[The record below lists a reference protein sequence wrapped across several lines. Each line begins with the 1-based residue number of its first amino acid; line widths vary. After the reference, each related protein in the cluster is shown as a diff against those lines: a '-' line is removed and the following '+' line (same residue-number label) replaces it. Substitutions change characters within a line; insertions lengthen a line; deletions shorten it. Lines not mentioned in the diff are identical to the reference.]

1 MYKHL
6 ISFLSLL
13 LTGLGTASAASGDTY
28 VKVTSPSDLV
38 VGGTYILAATC
49 DGKTHV
55 ATSYRISDQILN
67 TVSTGFVVDDNTI
80 SISTATPM
88 VFTLGGASSGYT
100 LNYNST
106 KYLGYDTSVNLKES
120 TTVTNAE
127 CWTFSYN
134 TLNGIYILKN
144 LSSANRVLTIRPSTS
159 GINTYYYIQANTE
172 SAVDNNNAT
181 PANLYRKVPAITLAS
196 ACTDGT
202 KYYGTYSNES
212 AFVVPEGLTVSE
224 IKVVD
229 GKLTMGNYE
238 TGAVVPANTG
248 VMVCSATAGAHQV
261 TLSGEAG
268 TSVFGSENMLKAS
281 GNDGITAAA
290 MASADAGCKY
300 YRLTMH
306 NNVTL
311 GFFWG
316 AAEGAAFVLSAN
328 KAYLAVPTGDAA
340 RLAGFG
346 MTDGEAT
353 GIEAVAGEKGNSE
366 TYNVLG
372 QRVTAEGAKGI
383 VIRNGKK
390 RIVK

>member
-28 VKVTSPSDLV
+28 VKVTQPSDLV
-38 VGGTYILAATC
+38 VGGTYILAATYS
-49 DGKTHV
+49 GKTYV
-55 ATSYRISDQILN
+55 ASGWSSTRFSTQ
-67 TVSTGFVVDDNTI
+67 STGFSVDEGTI
-80 SISTATPM
+80 IISTASPIL
-88 VFTLGGASSGYT
+88 FTLGGTSIGYT
-100 LNYNST
+100 LNYDET
-106 KYLGYDTSVNLKES
+106 KYLGWNTSTQLKES
-120 TTVTNAE
+120 TTVTNSE
-127 CWTFSYN
+127 KWTYN
-134 TLNGIYILKN
+134 YDNSRNTFLLINVSSTDRILF
-144 LSSANRVLTIRPSTS
+144 LVDVVS
-159 GINTYYYIQANTE
+159 GSKTFFYIQSNTDK
-172 SAVDNNNAT
+172 SFSSGLP
-181 PANLYRKVPAITLAS
+181 PANLYRKIGSAITLSS

-212 AFVVPEGLTVSE
+212 AFVVPEDLTVSE

-248 VMVCSATAGAHQV
+248 VMVCSSAAGAHSV
-261 TLSGEAG
+261 ALSSEAG
-268 TSVFGSENMLKAS
+268 SSVLGSENMLRPS
-281 GNDGITAAA
+281 GSGITAEA
-290 MASADAGCKY
+290 MADADAGCKY

-306 NNVTL
+306 NNETL
-311 GFFWG
+311 GFYWG
-316 AAEGAAFVLSAN
+316 AADGAAFALGAN

-353 GIEAVAGEKGNSE
+353 GIEAVAGETGNGE
-366 TYNVLG
+366 TYNLLG
-372 QRVTAEGAKGI
+372 QRVTADRAKGI

-390 RIVK
+390 RVVK